1 MTKQPSFHHGNLRQA
16 LIDAAIFLLDKQGV
30 AGTTLRAVAAE
41 AGVSHAAPAN
51 HFKDRRALL
60 TAVAAHEFV
69 QLRDRIKARLS
80 RSKLSGADR
89 IRIFP
94 AAVSKFAMQFPGR
107 YELLWR
113 SDLVDH
119 EDPELLV
126 IMDEVYESLCTEIRQ
141 TFRDDAFDVHTIA
154 VSIWSMTHGYVSL
167 RLSGMFVEL
176 EDKVR
181 NEPRFDAMMSLL
193 TGSLRPTDEP
203 VPTPP
208 MPRSRKARVQD

>member
-1 MTKQPSFHHGNLRQA
+1 MTKRPPFHHGNLRQA
-16 LIDAAIFLLDKQGV
+16 LIDAAIYLLDTQGV

-69 QLRDRIKARLS
+69 QLRDSIRAQLS
-80 RSKLSGADR
+80 RSKRSGSYR

-94 AAVSKFAMQFPGR
+94 AAISDFAMQFPGR

-119 EDPELLV
+119 DDPELLLV
-126 IMDEVYESLCTEIRQ
+126 MDEVYESLCDEIRRA
-141 TFRDDAFDVHTIA
+141 FSDEAFDVHTIA

-176 EDKVR
+176 KDTVR

-193 TGSLRPTDEP
+193 MGSLGSTDQP
-203 VPTPP
+203 AANPP
-208 MPRSRKARVQD
+208 MRRAREARAED